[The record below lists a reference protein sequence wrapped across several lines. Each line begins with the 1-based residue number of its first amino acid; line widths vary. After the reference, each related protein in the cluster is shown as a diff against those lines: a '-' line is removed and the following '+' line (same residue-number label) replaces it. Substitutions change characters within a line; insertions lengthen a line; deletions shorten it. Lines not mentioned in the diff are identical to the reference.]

1 MLHSFICILD
11 FNISNLMQPLIS
23 RRREMHAQYKMFPSK
38 SQFLLM
44 QRGPTGHSVARAN
57 ILFSKHLL
65 KLGMRDHLVF
75 QTTALSYHVLRSA

>member
-57 ILFSKHLL
+57 ILFSTHLL
-65 KLGMRDHLVF
+65 KLGRRDHLVF
-75 QTTALSYHVLRSA
+75 